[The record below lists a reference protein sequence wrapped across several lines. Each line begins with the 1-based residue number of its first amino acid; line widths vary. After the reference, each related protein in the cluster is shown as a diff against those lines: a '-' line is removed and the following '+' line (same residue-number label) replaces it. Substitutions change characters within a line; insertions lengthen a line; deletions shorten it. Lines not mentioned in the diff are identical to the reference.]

1 MSFKALM
8 TLFLG
13 LLFSQALFA
22 ANGSLQIP
30 RPYVVHLLDGAPL
43 KQHLPSRTR
52 ELSLSPGPHQLV
64 LRFEGSYSG
73 RGESRLI
80 SGEPL
85 VINFRA
91 ADNGALS
98 LDFTYPRSYAEA
110 ERFLERQSVRLL
122 NLNTRRAWPA
132 EIFVMPKKEGLQ
144 IGRNYQAELVA
155 LGKAF
160 GQPSQALP
168 LASARPRPR
177 SEAVPA
183 TNPPLNDNNAQALEM
198 LKYWYNRADPQTR
211 KAFQH
216 WIISQPQPSQPTG
229 KVKG

>member
-1 MSFKALM
+1 MSLKALM
-8 TLFLG
+8 ALLMG
-13 LLFSQALFA
+13 LLFSHALFA

-30 RPYVVHLLDGAPL
+30 RPYVIHMLDGAPFKRDL
-43 KQHLPSRTR
+43 LSRTR
-52 ELSLSPGPHQLV
+52 ELHLAPGEHQLV

-85 VINFRA
+85 VINFQA
-91 ADNGALS
+91 SDNTALR
-98 LDFTYPRSYAEA
+98 LDFAYPHSYPEA
-110 ERFLERQSVRLL
+110 ERFLERQPVRLI
-122 NLNTRRAWPA
+122 NLATRRPWPA
-132 EIFVMPKKEGLQ
+132 EIFVMPKREGLQ

-160 GQPSQALP
+160 GQQSQARP
-168 LASARPRPR
+168 GTSAPP
-177 SEAVPA
+177 STEAAPA

-211 KAFQH
+211 KVFQH
-216 WIISQPQPSQPTG
+216 WIISQPPSGQPTG
-229 KVKG
+229 NVKG